1 MSDRQVAGRIDPN
14 HPPHQAAR
22 RCIMKRWTSLLVLAL
37 VFAVG
42 AGVAQAKG
50 NKADKPGKV
59 GKKDHAAVS
68 GKVVSATDTSIT
80 IQTRGKKGMEV
91 TVTVDATTKYKGVA
105 SASDIKPGM
114 RITVTPA
121 TGTATKVV
129 VHDKGDK
136 AGKNGKKKAA

>member
-1 MSDRQVAGRIDPN
+1 
-14 HPPHQAAR
+14 
-22 RCIMKRWTSLLVLAL
+22 MKRWTSLLVLAL

-59 GKKDHAAVS
+59 GKKDHDAVS
-68 GKVVSATDTSIT
+68 GKVISATDTSIT
-80 IQTRGKKGMEV
+80 IQTRGKKGDQV
-91 TVTVDATTKYKGVA
+91 TVTVDASTKYKGVA

-129 VHDKGDK
+129 VHEKGDK